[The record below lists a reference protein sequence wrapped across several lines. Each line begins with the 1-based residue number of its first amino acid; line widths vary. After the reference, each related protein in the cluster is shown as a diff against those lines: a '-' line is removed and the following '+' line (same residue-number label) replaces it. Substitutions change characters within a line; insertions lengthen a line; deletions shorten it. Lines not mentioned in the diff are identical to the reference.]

1 MENLLLILE
10 STCWTSIILGCRTAI
25 VETLFQKGKLLTGW
39 NHGLIL
45 IIKEG
50 SPYLTINRQGER
62 EAEKTTP
69 NFFVFPQVF
78 V

>member
-10 STCWTSIILGCRTAI
+10 ATSVGPLLFWVAEQL

-39 NHGLIL
+39 NYGLIL

-69 NFFVFPQVF
+69 
-78 V
+78 